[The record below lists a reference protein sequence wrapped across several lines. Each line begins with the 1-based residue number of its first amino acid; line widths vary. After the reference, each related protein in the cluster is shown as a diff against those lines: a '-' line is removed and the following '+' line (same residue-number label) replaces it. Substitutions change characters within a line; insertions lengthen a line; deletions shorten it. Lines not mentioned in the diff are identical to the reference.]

1 MARRR
6 RAKFVRV
13 SPVEENGHVRRV
25 ARDRGD
31 LCGEHEGQPGAPG
44 HPGQASNRCAC
55 VALLLEAGADPNRR
69 PTNYHVNLQTPL
81 ISAATCGFHDIVR
94 LLLAAGADVNYT
106 QLDDKTVLHVAVMV
120 DYPNVSDR
128 DNAECVRVLI
138 DGGANVNVK
147 RSIQVGHDHP
157 VIHLT
162 PFDDALY
169 YGREHLFPVLLKGG
183 ASYTPSF
190 DPIPGLGPGNY
201 MSWPPPTFSSF
212 PYLKKVDDAGGI
224 KKYEKAHLARLVA
237 MLVPKFPQLPAEIVP
252 NIVMHWAHVGN
263 Y

>member
-1 MARRR
+1 M
-6 RAKFVRV
+6 
-13 SPVEENGHVRRV
+13 N
-25 ARDRGD
+25 
-31 LCGEHEGQPGAPG
+31 L
-44 HPGQASNRCAC
+44 AS
-55 VALLLEAGADPNRR
+55 
-69 PTNYHVNLQTPL
+69 
-81 ISAATCGFHDIVR
+81 
-94 LLLAAGADVNYT
+94 GADVNYT
-106 QLDDKTVLHVAVMV
+106 QLDSKTVLHMTVMV

-138 DGGANVNVK
+138 DGGVDVNAK
-147 RSIQVGHDHP
+147 RHVQLGHNQP
-157 VIHLT
+157 AAHLT

-252 NIVMHWAHVGN
+252 NIVMHWAHVGD

>member
-1 MARRR
+1 M
-6 RAKFVRV
+6 
-13 SPVEENGHVRRV
+13 
-25 ARDRGD
+25 
-31 LCGEHEGQPGAPG
+31 
-44 HPGQASNRCAC
+44 
-55 VALLLEAGADPNRR
+55 
-69 PTNYHVNLQTPL
+69 TT
-81 ISAATCGFHDIVR
+81 
-94 LLLAAGADVNYT
+94 
-106 QLDDKTVLHVAVMV
+106 
-120 DYPNVSDR
+120 
-128 DNAECVRVLI
+128 
-138 DGGANVNVK
+138 
-147 RSIQVGHDHP
+147 
-157 VIHLT
+157 
-162 PFDDALY
+162 Y

-252 NIVMHWAHVGN
+252 NIVMHWAHVGD